1 MTPLS
6 DLTDADV
13 ILNLYLSVIMALH
26 VTDADAATVL
36 MDVTRLTDTDTT
48 PTQTATL
55 EDLMTEVERRLG
67 MEPPELIDQAEG
79 RMQ

>member
-1 MTPLS
+1 MTTLS

-26 VTDADAATVL
+26 VTNADAATVL

-67 MEPPELIDQAEG
+67 MEPTALIAQTEG